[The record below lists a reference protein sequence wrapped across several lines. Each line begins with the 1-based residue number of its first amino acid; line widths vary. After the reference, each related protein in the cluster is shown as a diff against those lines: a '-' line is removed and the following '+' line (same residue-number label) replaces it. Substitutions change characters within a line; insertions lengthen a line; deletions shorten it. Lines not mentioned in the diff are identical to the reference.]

1 VSRKIWHVQWESV
14 PLREKLDSCS
24 LDSMVAGNQDH
35 EAYRQSYLQGDCES
49 AGRNENERTSGS
61 ESEIPKVEPATVG

>member
-1 VSRKIWHVQWESV
+1 
-14 PLREKLDSCS
+14 
-24 LDSMVAGNQDH
+24 MVAGNQDH